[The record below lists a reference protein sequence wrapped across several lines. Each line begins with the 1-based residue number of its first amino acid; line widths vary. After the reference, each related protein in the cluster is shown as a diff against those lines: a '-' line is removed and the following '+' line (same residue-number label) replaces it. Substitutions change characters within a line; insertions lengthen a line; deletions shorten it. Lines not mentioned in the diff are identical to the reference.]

1 MPPALGRIS
10 GMTRNISRRGVLVAG
25 ATTGLAGA
33 ATAFARPATATERGG
48 AGTAFTNATVIDPAT
63 ARVLRDTDVLVR
75 GDRIVDVGRG
85 VRLDGATV
93 VDLRGKFVIP
103 GLADMHTHAQAEG
116 IDTGLY
122 VANGVTTVREMAG
135 SPLAR
140 DWRTRIEAGTLLGP
154 RFTVGS
160 RIVDGAPS
168 VWNPA
173 WLDVLQVADPA
184 QARAAVRGELDRG
197 ADFIKVYSRVP
208 RAAYRALAAESQR
221 QGIPFAGHCPD
232 EVPLEEAAD
241 LGQASVEHMFW
252 TPFETS
258 AKEARIRA
266 EIQRIRLSLGDY
278 AGWFAAIHPL
288 EWLAAHSYSPVK
300 ARHLHAKLARR
311 NVRQVPTLVMHRGC
325 DFARTLDMDDPRNKY
340 LPPSAVATM
349 EFARQELY
357 LKARAPS
364 EDAEWAAMFDYR
376 MTTTGRLH
384 DAGVPLMVGTDT
396 GTCAVWP
403 GFSVHDELAL
413 FVEAGIPPMA
423 ALHAATAE
431 PASFLG
437 TRTGRV
443 ARDHHADLVILD
455 ANPLHDITNTRKLSG
470 VVVRGRYLDA
480 AARQQVLDD
489 VERTA
494 ASTPASTPASAVTGG
509 CPCVG

>member
-1 MPPALGRIS
+1 
-10 GMTRNISRRGVLVAG
+10 MTRNLSRRGMLVAG
-25 ATTGLAGA
+25 AATGLAGA
-33 ATAFARPATATERGG
+33 VTAFARPASATTATERRG

-63 ARVLRDTDVLVR
+63 WRVLRDTDVLVR

-85 VRLDGATV
+85 VRLDGASV

-116 IDTGLY
+116 IDPGLY

-140 DWRTRIEAGTLLGP
+140 DWRTRIDAGTLLGP
-154 RFTVGS
+154 RYTVGS

-168 VWNPA
+168 IWNPQ
-173 WLDVLQVADPA
+173 WLDVVQIADRA
-184 QARAAVRGELDRG
+184 QARAAVHGELERG

-208 RAAYRALAAESQR
+208 RDAYRALAAEAER
-221 QGIPFAGHCPD
+221 QGVPFAGHCPD
-232 EVPLEEAAD
+232 AVPLAEAAD

-258 AKEARIRA
+258 TKEARIRS
-266 EIQRIRLSLGDY
+266 EIQRLRLELGDY

-288 EWLAAHSYSPVK
+288 EWMAAHSHSRPK
-300 ARHLHAKLARR
+300 ARELYGRLARR
-311 NVRQVPTLVMHRGC
+311 NVRQVPTLAMHRGC
-325 DFARTLDMDDPRNKY
+325 DFARTIELDDPRNTY
-340 LPPSAVATM
+340 LPQSAVDTM
-349 EFARQELY
+349 LLAQQEFY
-357 LKARAPS
+357 LKARKPS
-364 EDAEWAAMFDYR
+364 EDAEWAAMFTHR
-376 MTTTGRLH
+376 LRTTKELH

-413 FVEAGIPPMA
+413 FVESGIPAMA

-431 PASFLG
+431 PAAFLG

-443 ARDHHADLVILD
+443 ANDHKADLAILD
-455 ANPLHDITNTRKLSG
+455 ADPLQDITNTQKLAG

-480 AARQQVLDD
+480 TARQEVLDE
-489 VERTA
+489 VQRTA
-494 ASTPASTPASAVTGG
+494 ANTPASAVAGG
-509 CPCVG
+509 CPCH